1 MSEKKMF
8 EQKMFEQKIVELKQI
23 KQKSIKMKMI
33 DNKRVEVELR
43 SNSINHFDWFFFIF
57 YVELAG
63 FYEQITAKYS
73 YLSYSYLIRV
83 TYILDQGQSI
93 WSKYLLILIAI
104 VHNFDGITRMELS
117 YYCLVRC

>member
-1 MSEKKMF
+1 
-8 EQKMFEQKIVELKQI
+8 
-23 KQKSIKMKMI
+23 MI
-33 DNKRVEVELR
+33 DNKPVEVKLR
-43 SNSINHFDWFFFIF
+43 SNSINHFDCFFIF

-63 FYEQITAKYS
+63 FYDQITAKFG

-83 TYILDQGQSI
+83 TDILDQGQSI